1 MNFNALF
8 SCMMPFSNLG
18 LDTDSDTDSNI
29 DFTEFNDFNENDE
42 SDIFSKENIDIIGL
56 EDLLSIV
63 LVKENVRPSM
73 MLVNYTSSKLDNN
86 TKYKLNKINELFPNL
101 KQTNI
106 LRNINNTNFY
116 NGTIISKDYIHE
128 NEEVKNIRNMS
139 NDKLGKILGYPCY
152 EDANKECKYI
162 ISISCV
168 CKNRNNSIEFMHNNI
183 DIIINNAC
191 DKSKL
196 NEFQQIAE
204 KAEKVLLNKYKFAI
218 FNREILKVEV
228 NIKDI
233 ITPKNIITD
242 LLNRRIISHE
252 KRDEVLNILYNCGF
266 DLNIQCEFEKQFQYE
281 NNVHIGILLQI
292 LNQYENNPMEPF
304 FPLQNHPVENKKIH
318 EIEKTLGIE
327 LINIIKFTRIDT

>member
-1 MNFNALF
+1 
-8 SCMMPFSNLG
+8 
-18 LDTDSDTDSNI
+18 
-29 DFTEFNDFNENDE
+29 
-42 SDIFSKENIDIIGL
+42 
-56 EDLLSIV
+56 
-63 LVKENVRPSM
+63 
-73 MLVNYTSSKLDNN
+73 LDNN
-86 TKYKLNKINELFPNL
+86 IKYKLNKINELFPNL

-106 LRNINNTNFY
+106 LRNINNTDFY

-152 EDANKECKYI
+152 QDTNKECKYI
-162 ISISCV
+162 INISCV

-183 DIIINNAC
+183 DIIINNTY

-252 KRDEVLNILYNCGF
+252 KKDEVLNILYNCGF

-318 EIEKTLGIE
+318 EIEKTLGND
-327 LINIIKFTRIDT
+327 LINIIKFTRIDA